1 MRLSARTFGTTL
13 PVVSPVQYER
23 WARLVVFE
31 QWDAPPRKYA
41 AGAAFFRGQGK
52 GRPGARVVAL
62 HGVAEAQ
69 RELGDL
75 VVDVKLPQIGQ
86 PRAES
91 YEGEGYAILRH
102 PDTDVVARGL
112 RRLISTVRVELG

>member
-1 MRLSARTFGTTL
+1 MDQQTLGRAR
-13 PVVSPVQYER
+13 R
-23 WARLVVFE
+23 
-31 QWDAPPRKYA
+31 
-41 AGAAFFRGQGK
+41 
-52 GRPGARVVAL
+52 AL

-69 RELGDL
+69 RELGEL

-102 PDTDVVARGL
+102 PDTEVVARAL
-112 RRLISTVRVELG
+112 RSLLVRASLS